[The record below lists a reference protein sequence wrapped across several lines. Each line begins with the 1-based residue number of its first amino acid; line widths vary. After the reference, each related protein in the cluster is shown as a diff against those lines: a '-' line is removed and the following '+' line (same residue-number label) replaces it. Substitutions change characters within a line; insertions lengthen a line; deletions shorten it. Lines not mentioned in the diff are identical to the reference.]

1 MIKHGGK
8 WPDRR
13 RENTVNLV
21 TLINPNT
28 KRQIEPQAKKQRFE
42 VIQDEIRQ
50 LVGCRKMMN
59 IIQGK
64 YFVDHSFSGFEN

>member
-1 MIKHGGK
+1 MHGGK

-13 RENTVNLV
+13 RENTVSLK
-21 TLINPNT
+21 TFINPNT
-28 KRQIEPQAKKQRFE
+28 KRQIEPHAKKQLQRFE
-42 VIQDEIRQ
+42 VIQDKIRQ
-50 LVGCRKMMN
+50 LVGSRKTMN